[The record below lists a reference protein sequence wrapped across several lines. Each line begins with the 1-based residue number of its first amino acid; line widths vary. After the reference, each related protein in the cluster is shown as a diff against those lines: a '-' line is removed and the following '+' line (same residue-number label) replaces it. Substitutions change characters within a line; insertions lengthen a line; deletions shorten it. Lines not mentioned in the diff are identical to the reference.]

1 MQDETHQED
10 PSDLED
16 ISDMNEQSRGTE
28 ESHSDPIAALQI
40 DIEKFRDLALRS
52 QADLDNYRK
61 RSARE
66 KEEAIRYANAS
77 LIEDLLPVLD
87 NFSLGLEAAKQ
98 SEGGEAIVLGLGM
111 VQRQFEDFLSNH
123 GITPV
128 DAVGQ
133 PFDPNLHE
141 ALGQEPSDDVPEGQI
156 LRQARRGYRLRDRL
170 IRPANV
176 IVSSGPAD

>member
-1 MQDETHQED
+1 MQEETQYEED
-10 PSDLED
+10 THEEGTPENAAPED
-16 ISDMNEQSRGTE
+16 ASSL
-28 ESHSDPIAALQI
+28 DPIAALQV

-87 NFSLGLEAAKQ
+87 NFALGLDAAKQ
-98 SEGGEAIVLGLGM
+98 SEGGEAIVQGLGM

-123 GITPV
+123 GVRPI
-128 DAVGQ
+128 DALGQ

-141 ALGQEPSDDVPEGQI
+141 ALGQETSDEVPEGQI

-170 IRPANV
+170 IRPATV